1 MRLSN
6 VNVVGILFSMVLKI
20 RPCLQA
26 YRPLVDDAI
35 MAWIRRK
42 AFAAVPARIA
52 VSQCVA

>member
-1 MRLSN
+1 
-6 VNVVGILFSMVLKI
+6 MVLKI